1 MLETLRPRVDN
12 HSDKQTDKKF
22 CTYQRRIIKFIFL
35 FKEKI
40 KKK

>member
-1 MLETLRPRVDN
+1 MLETLKPRVDN
-12 HSDKQTDKKF
+12 HSGKQMARKF
-22 CTYQRRIIKFIFL
+22 CTYQRRIIKLISL